1 MNLYQIIIG
10 RTKDKACLTLC
21 CSPFVRRYTRSE
33 PFTALNVDVRFQR
46 HLFESLE
53 AFVKGDLLEG
63 NNAYQCEKCNK
74 KVGKVWGVWQVGGL
88 DPPPCPTTKVDTV
101 KRLCIKKLPKVLV
114 IQLKRFDYDWERY
127 VRTPHTHCHTSPQ
140 HTSPQYH

>member
-1 MNLYQIIIG
+1 MKG
-10 RTKDKACLTLC
+10 KACWTLC
-21 CSPFVRRYTRSE
+21 RSPFVRRYTRSE

-74 KVGKVWGVWQVGGL
+74 KVGKVWGVWQVDGL
-88 DPPPCPTTKVDTV
+88 DPPSLPHHKGGHGQKAVHQETAKGACHPTQE
-101 KRLCIKKLPKVLV
+101 I
-114 IQLKRFDYDWERY
+114 
-127 VRTPHTHCHTSPQ
+127 
-140 HTSPQYH
+140 

>member
-1 MNLYQIIIG
+1 MVHVLCVYIRPIAAIG
-10 RTKDKACLTLC
+10 VILDVFDCGPA
-21 CSPFVRRYTRSE
+21 PRYTRAE

-74 KVGKVWGVWQVGGL
+74 KVCV
-88 DPPPCPTTKVDTV
+88 
-101 KRLCIKKLPKVLV
+101 
-114 IQLKRFDYDWERY
+114 
-127 VRTPHTHCHTSPQ
+127 
-140 HTSPQYH
+140 

>member
-1 MNLYQIIIG
+1 MTDHHSQLLINCIALV
-10 RTKDKACLTLC
+10 C
-21 CSPFVRRYTRSE
+21 PRYTRSE

-74 KVGKVWGVWQVGGL
+74 KVGGARRWRWTWVGCGVQVGATL
-88 DPPPCPTTKVDTV
+88 SPAPP
-101 KRLCIKKLPKVLV
+101 
-114 IQLKRFDYDWERY
+114 
-127 VRTPHTHCHTSPQ
+127 TPEGGHSQKALH
-140 HTSPQYH
+140 

>member
-1 MNLYQIIIG
+1 MGVTVGVLFCG
-10 RTKDKACLTLC
+10 PA
-21 CSPFVRRYTRSE
+21 PRYTRAE

-74 KVGKVWGVWQVGGL
+74 KVRVCVCVCACVCVCSVRCMWG
-88 DPPPCPTTKVDTV
+88 
-101 KRLCIKKLPKVLV
+101 
-114 IQLKRFDYDWERY
+114 
-127 VRTPHTHCHTSPQ
+127 
-140 HTSPQYH
+140 